1 MKFNS
6 YEISNL
12 LFKKQLEMYLKIDR
26 LIQNRFDELDPD
38 MLSVLTRTQGE
49 LSDKIE
55 IYVKD
60 LKHSELFNVNYT
72 RNPKERKLEG
82 ISLKEIMNQLKF

>member
-12 LFKKQLEMYLKIDR
+12 LFQKQLDMYLKIDK
-26 LIQNRFDELDPD
+26 LIQNRFDELDPEI
-38 MLSVLTRTQGE
+38 LSVLTRTQGE

-55 IYVKD
+55 IYTKD
-60 LKHSELFNVNYT
+60 LKHSEMFNVNYT

-82 ISLKEIMNQLKF
+82 ISLKEIYKSIT

>member
-12 LFKKQLEMYLKIDR
+12 LFQKQLDMYLKIDK
-26 LIQNRFDELDPD
+26 LIQNRFDELDPEI
-38 MLSVLTRTQGE
+38 LSVLTRTQGE

-55 IYVKD
+55 IYTKD
-60 LKHSELFNVNYT
+60 LKHREMFNVNYT
-72 RNPKERKLEG
+72 RNKKENKLES
-82 ISLKEIMNQLKF
+82 ISLIEIYSSLL

>member
-1 MKFNS
+1 MKLNS

-12 LFKKQLEMYLKIDR
+12 LFKKQLDMYLKIDK

-55 IYVKD
+55 IYTKG
-60 LKHSELFNVNYT
+60 LKHGEMFNVNYT
-72 RNPKERKLEG
+72 RNKKERKLEG
-82 ISLKEIMNQLKF
+82 ISLVEIMKKIKE

>member
-1 MKFNS
+1 MKLNS

-12 LFKKQLEMYLKIDR
+12 LFKKQLDMYLKIDK

-38 MLSVLTRTQGE
+38 ILSVLTRTQGE

-55 IYVKD
+55 VYTKE
-60 LKHSELFNVNYT
+60 LKHGEMFNVNYS
-72 RNPKERKLEG
+72 RNQKERKLEG
-82 ISLKEIMNQLKF
+82 ISLVEIYTSIL

>member
-12 LFKKQLEMYLKIDR
+12 LFQKQLDMYLKIDK
-26 LIQNRFDELDPD
+26 LIQNRFDELDPEI
-38 MLSVLTRTQGE
+38 LSVLTRTQGE

-55 IYVKD
+55 IYTKD
-60 LKHSELFNVNYT
+60 LKHGEMFKVNYT
-72 RNPKERKLEG
+72 RNKKERKLEG
-82 ISLKEIMNQLKF
+82 ISLVEIYRSI

>member
-12 LFKKQLEMYLKIDR
+12 LFKKQLDMYLKIDR

-55 IYVKD
+55 IYTRD
-60 LKHSELFNVNYT
+60 LKHGEMFNVNYT
-72 RNPKERKLEG
+72 RNPKEKRLEG
-82 ISLKEIMNQLKF
+82 ISLVEIYRSI

>member
-1 MKFNS
+1 MKLNS
-6 YEISNL
+6 YEISYL
-12 LFKKQLEMYLKIDR
+12 LFKKQLDMYLKIDK

-38 MLSVLTRTQGE
+38 ILSVLTRTQGE

-55 IYVKD
+55 IYTKE
-60 LKHSELFNVNYT
+60 LKHGEMFNINYT

-82 ISLKEIMNQLKF
+82 ISLVEIYRSI

>member
-6 YEISNL
+6 YEISNI
-12 LFKKQLEMYLKIDR
+12 LFRKQLDMYLKIDK
-26 LIQNRFDELDPD
+26 LIQNRFNELDPE

-55 IYVKD
+55 IYTKG
-60 LKHSELFNVNYT
+60 LKHGEMFNVNYT
-72 RNPKERKLEG
+72 RKPKERKLEG
-82 ISLKEIMNQLKF
+82 ISLVEIYRSI

>member
-6 YEISNL
+6 YEISNF
-12 LFKKQLEMYLKIDR
+12 LFKKQLDMYLKIDK

-55 IYVKD
+55 IYTKS
-60 LKHSELFNVNYT
+60 LKHGEMFNVNYT
-72 RNPKERKLEG
+72 RKPKERKLEG
-82 ISLKEIMNQLKF
+82 ISLIEILKLKK

>member
-1 MKFNS
+1 MKLNS
-6 YEISNL
+6 YEISYL
-12 LFKKQLEMYLKIDR
+12 LFKKQLDMYLKIDK

-38 MLSVLTRTQGE
+38 ILSVLTRTQGE

-55 IYVKD
+55 IYTQE
-60 LKHSELFNVNYT
+60 LKHGEMFNVNYT

-82 ISLKEIMNQLKF
+82 ISLVEIYRSI

>member
-1 MKFNS
+1 MKLNS
-6 YEISNL
+6 YEISYL
-12 LFKKQLEMYLKIDR
+12 LFKKQLDMYLKIDK

-38 MLSVLTRTQGE
+38 ILSVLTRTQGE

-55 IYVKD
+55 VYSKE
-60 LKHSELFNVNYT
+60 LKHGEMFNINYS

-82 ISLKEIMNQLKF
+82 ISLVEIYTSIL

>member
-12 LFKKQLEMYLKIDR
+12 LFQKQLDMYLKIDK
-26 LIQNRFDELDPD
+26 LIQNRFDELDPEI
-38 MLSVLTRTQGE
+38 LSVLTRTQGE

-55 IYVKD
+55 IYTKD
-60 LKHSELFNVNYT
+60 LKHGEMFNVNYT
-72 RNPKERKLEG
+72 RNKKESKLES
-82 ISLKEIMNQLKF
+82 ISLIEIYNSIN

>member
-6 YEISNL
+6 YEISNI
-12 LFKKQLEMYLKIDR
+12 LFRKQLDMYLKIDK
-26 LIQNRFDELDPD
+26 LIQNRFNELDPE

-55 IYVKD
+55 TYTKE
-60 LKHSELFNVNYT
+60 LKHGEMFNLNYT
-72 RNPKERKLEG
+72 RNPKERKLED
-82 ISLKEIMNQLKF
+82 ISLVEIMNKIR